1 MSKVNNRKEFE
12 LLVDAISTATAKVI
26 DSPVVS
32 VELKLTAIARLNDV
46 LFSLRDEFVKLNSL

>member
-12 LLVDAISTATAKVI
+12 LLVDAISSATAKVI